1 MAGHRTHRTRSGAFE
16 RRVVREYPAGET
28 LYGLARRHELSRTPI
43 RIRVNEYEAA
53 AFNPTRLPAT

>member
-1 MAGHRTHRTRSGAFE
+1 MAGHRTRSVAFE

-28 LYGLARRHELSRTPI
+28 LHGLAYRHELSRTPI

>member
-43 RIRVNEYEAA
+43 RVRVNEYEAA